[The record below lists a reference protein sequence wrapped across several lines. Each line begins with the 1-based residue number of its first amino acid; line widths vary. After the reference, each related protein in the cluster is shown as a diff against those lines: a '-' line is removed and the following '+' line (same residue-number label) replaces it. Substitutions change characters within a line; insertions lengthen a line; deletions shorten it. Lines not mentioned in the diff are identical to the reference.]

1 MFDRQKYKDFAK
13 IQLKGRWLIP
23 VLVTFITI
31 IIANILS
38 LPDTLRLYSSYTPEE
53 IQELLGLS
61 LQEMIAVM
69 ANKAQAN
76 TGNSLIALLLSI
88 ISTLIQFVLIMGSL
102 NVFLKMSRS
111 PEPVTFSD
119 FLEGLSNWRKGITT
133 GLWKILWL
141 LLWGLLSIPIV
152 VGFTLI
158 TASFISSLT
167 KFYMLLLTVIFFISF
182 IPMFIKAVAYSQM
195 FFLVAE
201 YPDLTARKAMKISIL
216 ITNGYKWEIT
226 KTFFSFMGWF
236 ILSILTFGFLDLY
249 VTPYYK
255 MTMTNVFHA
264 LMKNALEKDMLK
276 LEDLSE

>member
-69 ANKAQAN
+69 TNKAQAN

-167 KFYMLLLTVIFFISF
+167 KFYMLLLTVVFFISF

-264 LMKNALEKDMLK
+264 LMKNAIEKDMLK

>member
-69 ANKAQAN
+69 TNKAQAN

-111 PEPVTFSD
+111 PEAVTFSD

>member
-1 MFDRQKYKDFAK
+1 
-13 IQLKGRWLIP
+13 
-23 VLVTFITI
+23 
-31 IIANILS
+31 
-38 LPDTLRLYSSYTPEE
+38 
-53 IQELLGLS
+53 
-61 LQEMIAVM
+61 
-69 ANKAQAN
+69 
-76 TGNSLIALLLSI
+76 
-88 ISTLIQFVLIMGSL
+88 
-102 NVFLKMSRS
+102 MSRS
-111 PEPVTFSD
+111 PEAVTFSD

>member
-69 ANKAQAN
+69 TNKAQAN

-152 VGFTLI
+152 VVFTLI

>member
-69 ANKAQAN
+69 TNKAQAN

-152 VGFTLI
+152 VVFTLI

-264 LMKNALEKDMLK
+264 LMKNALEKDILK

>member
-13 IQLKGRWLIP
+13 IQLRGRWLIP

-61 LQEMIAVM
+61 LQEMITVM
-69 ANKAQAN
+69 TNKAQAN

>member
-69 ANKAQAN
+69 TNKAQAN

-158 TASFISSLT
+158 TATFISSLT

>member
-38 LPDTLRLYSSYTPEE
+38 LPDTLRLYSSYSPQE
-53 IQELLGLS
+53 IQEMLGMS
-61 LQEMIAVM
+61 MQEMIAVM
-69 ANKAQAN
+69 TNKAQAN

-88 ISTLIQFVLIMGSL
+88 ISTLIQFVLIMGTL

-201 YPDLTARKAMKISIL
+201 YPDMTARKAMKISIL

>member
-69 ANKAQAN
+69 TNKAQAN

-88 ISTLIQFVLIMGSL
+88 ISTLIQFVFIMGSL

>member
-69 ANKAQAN
+69 TNKAQAN
-76 TGNSLIALLLSI
+76 TGNSIIALLLSI

-152 VGFTLI
+152 VVFTLI

-264 LMKNALEKDMLK
+264 LMKNALEKDILK

>member
-69 ANKAQAN
+69 TNKAQEN

-111 PEPVTFSD
+111 PEAVTFSD

>member
-1 MFDRQKYKDFAK
+1 
-13 IQLKGRWLIP
+13 
-23 VLVTFITI
+23 
-31 IIANILS
+31 
-38 LPDTLRLYSSYTPEE
+38 
-53 IQELLGLS
+53 
-61 LQEMIAVM
+61 
-69 ANKAQAN
+69 
-76 TGNSLIALLLSI
+76 
-88 ISTLIQFVLIMGSL
+88 
-102 NVFLKMSRS
+102 
-111 PEPVTFSD
+111 
-119 FLEGLSNWRKGITT
+119 
-133 GLWKILWL
+133 
-141 LLWGLLSIPIV
+141 
-152 VGFTLI
+152 
-158 TASFISSLT
+158 
-167 KFYMLLLTVIFFISF
+167 
-182 IPMFIKAVAYSQM
+182 M

>member
-69 ANKAQAN
+69 TNKAQAN

-141 LLWGLLSIPIV
+141 FLWGLLSIPIV

>member
-69 ANKAQAN
+69 TNKAQAN

-111 PEPVTFSD
+111 PEAVTFSD

-264 LMKNALEKDMLK
+264 LMKNAIEKDMIK

>member
-38 LPDTLRLYSSYTPEE
+38 LPDTLRLYSSYSPQE
-53 IQELLGLS
+53 IQEMLGMS
-61 LQEMIAVM
+61 MQEMIAVM
-69 ANKAQAN
+69 TNKAQAN
-76 TGNSLIALLLSI
+76 TGNSLIAFLLSI
-88 ISTLIQFVLIMGSL
+88 ISTLIQFVLIMGTL

-167 KFYMLLLTVIFFISF
+167 KFYMILLTVIFFISF

-264 LMKNALEKDMLK
+264 LMKNALENGIIRP
-276 LEDLSE
+276 EDLAE

>member
-61 LQEMIAVM
+61 LQEMITVM
-69 ANKAQAN
+69 TNKAQAN